1 MINNLNNTFLKI
13 AICLFFFLSGCSSLQ
28 RAASTNDIH
37 LLEKTISEGKEDVQR
52 NPMPLIIAA
61 QKGHHEIVRILLDAG
76 ANPNLTDFSN
86 QSALMWAAFKNH
98 PDIVDLLLKFN
109 ANPEIKESGS
119 GQTALIS
126 SVIRQQEKIVK
137 LLLEHGADPNLTDNK
152 NQSALMF
159 AAYNNH
165 PDIVDLLLK
174 FNADPE
180 IKESKYG
187 QTALI
192 SSVIKQHEDVVK
204 LLLEHGADPNTHA
217 KDGANSL
224 LEAVAKNNI
233 TIVRELL
240 EASTDVNIKN
250 NFGTTPLIWA
260 SSKGFI
266 DIVKLLLE
274 HGADPTLIQYDGL
287 SALKL
292 AISHNFHTIA
302 EMIRPA
308 ISKDFRHTPSFKP
321 HSSRKPTK
329 EFNVY
334 TSTGWAVIIGIS
346 QYQYSGQ
353 NGLTNLLFADN
364 DAKSFARTLFK
375 LGWNE
380 NNIKLLVNKDATQ
393 RNITIALESWL
404 SKAGPN
410 DQIILFWAGHG
421 YPNPEDPQKVY
432 LATYDTDISIPA
444 TGYRMDR
451 VRSILEEIKSKNV
464 ILFADTCHAGKLIT
478 RGNERRGIS
487 IVPNIDKIAQ
497 EQKIPKG
504 WIFMVGADTDRQAIE
519 HTSWTNGA
527 FTHSLIKGLNG
538 EADGFQSA
546 GLKDGIV
553 TMGELKD
560 YMNISLPNETQK
572 VLGVARRPVI
582 MTSSGDPDI
591 WNLTLQAT
599 Q

>member
-1 MINNLNNTFLKI
+1 MVNNINNTFLKI
-13 AICLFFFLSGCSSLQ
+13 AICLFFFLSGCSSLY

-37 LLEKTISEGKEDVQR
+37 LLKKTISEGKEDVQR

-76 ANPNLTDFSN
+76 ANPNLTYPGN
-86 QSALMWAAFKNH
+86 QSALIWAASKNH
-98 PDIVDLLLKFN
+98 PEIVDLLLKFK
-109 ANPEIKESGS
+109 ADTEIKESVS
-119 GQTALIS
+119 GQTAL
-126 SVIRQQEKIVK
+126 
-137 LLLEHGADPNLTDNK
+137 
-152 NQSALMF
+152 
-159 AAYNNH
+159 
-165 PDIVDLLLK
+165 
-174 FNADPE
+174 
-180 IKESKYG
+180 
-187 QTALI
+187 LI
-192 SSVIKQHEDVVK
+192 AVIKQHENIVK
-204 LLLEHGADPNTHA
+204 LLLEHGADPNTHS
-217 KDGANSL
+217 KDGTNSL
-224 LEAVAKNNI
+224 SQAVIKNNIAIVRELLEAGADVNTHSKDGTNSLIEAVAKNNI
-233 TIVRELL
+233 AIVRELL
-240 EASTDVNIKN
+240 EAGADVNIKN

-260 SSKGFI
+260 SSEGFI
-266 DIVKLLLE
+266 DIVKLLLD
-274 HGADPTLIQYDGL
+274 HGADPTLIQHGGL
-287 SALKL
+287 SALKI
-292 AISHNFHTIA
+292 AINLNFHTIA
-302 EMIRPA
+302 EMIRSA
-308 ISKDFRHTPSFKP
+308 ISDEFRHTPSVKP
-321 HSSRKPTK
+321 HSPKKPTK

-334 TSTGWAVIIGIS
+334 TNTGWAVIVGIS
-346 QYQYSGQ
+346 QYKYSGQ
-353 NGLTNLLFADN
+353 NGLTNLIFADN
-364 DAKSFARTLFK
+364 DAKSFARTLLK

-380 NNIKLLVNKDATQ
+380 NNIQLLLNKDATQ

-487 IVPNIDKIAQ
+487 IVQNIDKMAR

-519 HTSWTNGA
+519 HTSWANGA

-582 MTSSGDPDI
+582 MTNSGDPDI

>member
-1 MINNLNNTFLKI
+1 
-13 AICLFFFLSGCSSLQ
+13 
-28 RAASTNDIH
+28 
-37 LLEKTISEGKEDVQR
+37 
-52 NPMPLIIAA
+52 
-61 QKGHHEIVRILLDAG
+61 
-76 ANPNLTDFSN
+76 
-86 QSALMWAAFKNH
+86 
-98 PDIVDLLLKFN
+98 
-109 ANPEIKESGS
+109 
-119 GQTALIS
+119 
-126 SVIRQQEKIVK
+126 
-137 LLLEHGADPNLTDNK
+137 
-152 NQSALMF
+152 
-159 AAYNNH
+159 
-165 PDIVDLLLK
+165 
-174 FNADPE
+174 
-180 IKESKYG
+180 
-187 QTALI
+187 
-192 SSVIKQHEDVVK
+192 
-204 LLLEHGADPNTHA
+204 
-217 KDGANSL
+217 
-224 LEAVAKNNI
+224 
-233 TIVRELL
+233 
-240 EASTDVNIKN
+240 
-250 NFGTTPLIWA
+250 
-260 SSKGFI
+260 
-266 DIVKLLLE
+266 
-274 HGADPTLIQYDGL
+274 
-287 SALKL
+287 
-292 AISHNFHTIA
+292 
-302 EMIRPA
+302 
-308 ISKDFRHTPSFKP
+308 
-321 HSSRKPTK
+321 
-329 EFNVY
+329 
-334 TSTGWAVIIGIS
+334 
-346 QYQYSGQ
+346 
-353 NGLTNLLFADN
+353 LTNLIFADN
-364 DAKSFARTLFK
+364 DAKSFARTLLK

-421 YPNPEDPQKVY
+421 YPNPEDSQKVY

-487 IVPNIDKIAQ
+487 IVPNIDKMAR

>member
-28 RAASTNDIH
+28 KAAFTNDIH

-76 ANPNLTDFSN
+76 ANPNLTN
-86 QSALMWAAFKNH
+86 CA
-98 PDIVDLLLKFN
+98 
-109 ANPEIKESGS
+109 S

-126 SVIRQQEKIVK
+126 SVIRQHEKIVK

-152 NQSALMF
+152 NQSALIW
-159 AAYNNH
+159 AASKKHFN
-165 PDIVDLLLK
+165 IVELLLK
-174 FNADPE
+174 YKANPE
-180 IKESKYG
+180 IKENKYG

-192 SSVIKQHEDVVK
+192 ISAIKQHENIVK
-204 LLLEHGADPNTHA
+204 LLLEHGADPNTHT

-224 LEAVAKNNI
+224 SQAVLKNNI
-233 TIVRELL
+233 AIVRELL
-240 EASTDVNIKN
+240 EAGADVNIKN

-308 ISKDFRHTPSFKP
+308 ISKEFRHTPSFKP
-321 HSSRKPTK
+321 YSSRKPSK

-353 NGLTNLLFADN
+353 NGLTNLIFADN
-364 DAKSFARTLFK
+364 DAKSFARTLLK

-487 IVPNIDKIAQ
+487 IIPNIDKMAR

-504 WIFMVGADTDRQAIE
+504 WIFMVGADADRQAIE